1 MGDTTF
7 IASSAGGLTFTGQG
21 TGNTLELGS
30 STGLLTID
38 ADNLVVEGLQP
49 GYGGATTDTFSDIQ
63 TFEGNIGAGGT
74 TFLGGPGDNA
84 FEGEGTGTNTLS
96 YAASTGSVTIDAATG
111 TAQNGFGGTDSFSDI
126 QSFVGSE
133 RRQHLHQ

>member
-74 TFLGGPGDNA
+74 
-84 FEGEGTGTNTLS
+84 
-96 YAASTGSVTIDAATG
+96 
-111 TAQNGFGGTDSFSDI
+111 AQNGFGGTDSFSDI